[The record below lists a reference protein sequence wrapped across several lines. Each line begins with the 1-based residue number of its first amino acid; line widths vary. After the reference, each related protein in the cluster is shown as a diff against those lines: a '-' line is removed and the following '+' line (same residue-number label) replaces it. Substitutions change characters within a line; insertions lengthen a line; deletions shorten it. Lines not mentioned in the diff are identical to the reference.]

1 MVSSDKKKQYLFIN
15 ISPLNS
21 NNPVKN
27 RNLFKSEVF
36 TVYMVL
42 NKVFK
47 IATLGSHSALQIL
60 KGAHDE
66 GFETIAICV
75 KGREKPYKQFK
86 VADKIISIKSYDDFE
101 KIQDQLIKENAILIP
116 HASFIAYMGFERIE
130 NLRVPYFGNKK
141 ILKWESDRS
150 LERKWLKKAGVKL
163 PKIFKKPEDIDR
175 PVIIKF
181 HGAGGGK
188 GYFLAKNY
196 KDFQKKIKLHEGK
209 KYSIQ
214 EYILGVPMYAHY
226 FHSPLTGETELMGFD
241 KRYESNVDSLGRI
254 SARDQM
260 ALPEEQV
267 DPSYVIVGNIPVVV
281 RESYL
286 TRYITKGE
294 NVIKESK
301 KIAKPGLFG
310 PFCLETIMTPDGDI
324 VTFEISARIV
334 AGTNP
339 YVNGSPYTWLRYDEP
354 MSTGRR
360 IAREIKLAIEQNK
373 LKKVLD

>member
-1 MVSSDKKKQYLFIN
+1 MVVDKK
-15 ISPLNS
+15 
-21 NNPVKN
+21 
-27 RNLFKSEVF
+27 
-36 TVYMVL
+36 
-42 NKVFK
+42 FK

-60 KGAHDE
+60 KGAQQE
-66 GFETIAICV
+66 GFSTIAICV
-75 KGREKPYKQFK
+75 KGREKPYQQYK
-86 VADKIISIKSYDDFE
+86 VADKIITIDSYDNFE
-101 KIQDQLIKENAILIP
+101 TIQDQLLKENSIIIP

-130 NLRVPYFGNKK
+130 NLKVPYFGNKK

-150 LERKWLKKAGVKL
+150 MERKWLKNAGLNL

-175 PVIIKF
+175 PVIVKF
-181 HGAGGGK
+181 HGADGGM
-188 GYFLAKNY
+188 GYFLAKHY
-196 KDFQKKIKLHEGK
+196 KDFKKKIKLHPSSK
-209 KYSIQ
+209 KFVIQ

-260 ALPEEQV
+260 ALPKEDV

-281 RESYL
+281 RESFL
-286 TRYITKGE
+286 PRFIRKGE

-301 KIAKPGLFG
+301 KIAPPGLFG
-310 PFCLETIMTPDGDI
+310 PFCLETIMKPDQDI

-339 YVNGSPYTWLRYDEP
+339 YIHGSPYTWLRYNEP

-360 IAREIKLAIEQNK
+360 IAREIKLAIEQDK
-373 LKKVLD
+373 LDKVLD